1 MKAGLAL
8 LTDRT
13 VENAVNRLAWDIN
26 QRWQTGLMARAYP
39 AHISLKQPCEIGDRL
54 MDMEAL
60 MARFA
65 ASIPPLPIELR
76 GLYVWENVLGIDV
89 SETPAL
95 RELHNRL
102 NRELPPVFGDVRADF
117 DGDGYHFHMTV
128 AMGGAT
134 AETYKA
140 IFAACTDVVLPTAFT
155 ARELGLFTGYQK
167 SDGGWQYMLHTVLPL
182 AV

>member
-54 MDMEAL
+54 AEMEAF

-140 IFAACTDVVLPTAFT
+140 IFAGCTDVVLPTAFT
-155 ARELGLFTGYQK
+155 ARELGLFTGHQK
-167 SDGGWQYMLHTVLPL
+167 DDGGWQYMLHTVLPL
-182 AV
+182 AG